1 VFPELLRLGPVTI
14 TTYGLMLALAFVAAG
29 LYLRWALKRQAIDPN
44 AVYNILFAAIVGGVI
59 GARLFYV
66 VANWGEF
73 ATQPM
78 MVFFLPAGGLVFQG
92 GAVGGALAVWAV
104 VIYERLPRPAVMDAA
119 APALSIGAAVGRV
132 GCFCNGCCAGQP
144 STAWYALPFFGYA
157 EPRVPI
163 QIADMGYNLAIA
175 GALAW
180 LFVRGMGGGKAADS
194 AGRARPPL
202 RKGSLFWLWFV
213 LYGVCR
219 FVIEFWRAAP
229 PGPVGTI
236 PLGLNPRVFLGL
248 TSPQLIAAG
257 MVVFGVATLAWW
269 RSRREGEPDA
279 PEGEPA

>member
-1 VFPELLRLGPVTI
+1 MFPELVRLGPVTI

-29 LYLRWALKRQAIDPN
+29 VYLRWALKRQAIDPN

-92 GAVGGALAVWAV
+92 GAIGGALAVWAV
-104 VIYERLPRPAVMDAA
+104 VMYERLPKPAVMDAA
-119 APALSIGAAVGRV
+119 APALSIGAAVGRI
-132 GCFCNGCCAGQP
+132 GCFANGCCAGRP

-157 EPRVPI
+157 ESRVPI
-163 QIADMGYNLAIA
+163 QIADMGYNVAIA
-175 GALAW
+175 GVLAW
-180 LFVRGMGGGKAADS
+180 LFVRGTM
-194 AGRARPPL
+194 
-202 RKGSLFWLWFV
+202 RKGSLLWLWFV

-229 PGPVGTI
+229 PGPVSTV

-248 TSPQLIAAG
+248 TSPQLIAVG
-257 MVVFGVATLAWW
+257 MVVLGAAMLAWW
-269 RSRREGEPDA
+269 QSRPEDEPNA
-279 PEGEPA
+279 RGGEPA